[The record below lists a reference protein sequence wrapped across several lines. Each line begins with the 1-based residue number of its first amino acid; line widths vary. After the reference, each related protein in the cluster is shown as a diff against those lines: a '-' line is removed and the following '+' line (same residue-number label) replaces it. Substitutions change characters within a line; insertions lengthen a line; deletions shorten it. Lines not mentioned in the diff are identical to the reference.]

1 MNAPE
6 RIEMSLTNFHVLVI
20 LAAIALAR
28 SVRSVASI
36 AFGTEG
42 DTFAALS
49 DAAALAASGALA
61 RSEAFLLRRCREA
74 RIR

>member
-1 MNAPE
+1 
-6 RIEMSLTNFHVLVI
+6 MSLTNFHVLVI

-28 SVRSVASI
+28 FC
-36 AFGTEG
+36 AFRGFNRFRTEG